1 MSIISKFIS
10 LLSYV
15 DENFKITSQKEGFIK
30 DIGVKL
36 DAK

>member
-15 DENFKITSQKEGFIK
+15 DENVKITSQKEGFIK
-30 DIGVKL
+30 DLGVKL